1 MHCLPFPA
9 SGVFRILE
17 TVGWSTEMRSDR
29 AMKDD
34 DENVTFECT
43 ARSTFCRLFV
53 FENFAKKMSSAWSPK
68 YAFACNVML
77 TKCYTVQCA
86 MIVFVCFFLFSFYQ
100 SANSKGKP
108 HCVRRRSDYSFFLSV
123 QRRRYGLYSV
133 LL

>member
-1 MHCLPFPA
+1 MHCLPFLT

-34 DENVTFECT
+34 GENVTFECT

-86 MIVFVCFFLFSFYQ
+86 MIVFVCFFCFLFINLQTRKESHIVY
-100 SANSKGKP
+100 G
-108 HCVRRRSDYSFFLSV
+108 VGLTILFFLSV